1 MVDLCP
7 IKKLIQSSFLS
18 PLFQHKPLDS
28 SQTPLVNRTDSSL
41 VLWEALITVLALTQG
56 SVDRGGNWCQV
67 GCSLLEPL
75 FFHSVFW
82 SFDMQAYTIWGRAA
96 HRNQTSFSTFSPS
109 VPFPRCSP
117 KSIHK
122 KGTLPCMKSVETN
135 RESQALVG
143 DIFII
148 NSLHVQNTLSGS
160 EVISHRLQLV
170 LTQEFRRHFQIKERN
185 LQGRNYLRSVRIRP
199 RMNHKLG

>member
-1 MVDLCP
+1 MLQNWLHLRHPCQPQGDKCLFQTVSGSCQMPESNGSPIRMVDLCP
-7 IKKLIQSSFLS
+7 IKKVIQSSFLS

-135 RESQALVG
+135 RES
-143 DIFII
+143 
-148 NSLHVQNTLSGS
+148 
-160 EVISHRLQLV
+160 
-170 LTQEFRRHFQIKERN
+170 
-185 LQGRNYLRSVRIRP
+185 
-199 RMNHKLG
+199 